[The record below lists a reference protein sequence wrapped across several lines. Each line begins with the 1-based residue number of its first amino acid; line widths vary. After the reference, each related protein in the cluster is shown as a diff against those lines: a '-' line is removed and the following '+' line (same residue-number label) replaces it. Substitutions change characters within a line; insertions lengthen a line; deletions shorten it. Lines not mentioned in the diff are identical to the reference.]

1 MLPWFS
7 WYNKAAGGVE
17 ALFGYITVDP
27 GLLTEEQLARWKAH
41 YCGLCRALHE
51 RYGAVGRL
59 TLSHDM
65 TFLSALLGS
74 LYTMTGDA
82 GEDNCPV
89 HPIKKRA
96 WIQTRMT
103 FYCADMNLLLAYY
116 KAEDQA
122 RDDRS
127 AAARAAMNAMAGYL
141 PALEETYPRQ
151 CRALKESLDRL
162 HSLEETPSPSPDALL
177 DFAGQLLGEVFVPQE
192 DAFASALRA
201 LGYHLG
207 RFVYLCDA
215 WEDYDADLNHRRFNP
230 LVRLHE
236 QADYEELISDAL
248 SSFMGAALDSFAFL
262 PCEAD
267 GDLLRHV
274 LLRGVW
280 TRRDF
285 VLQKRQKTTGTPE
298 PCRESEDGI

>member
-1 MLPWFS
+1 M
-7 WYNKAAGGVE
+7 
-17 ALFGYITVDP
+17 
-27 GLLTEEQLARWKAH
+27 LTEEQLARWKAH
-41 YCGLCRALHE
+41 YCGLCRALYG
-51 RYGAVGRL
+51 RYGTVGRL

-74 LYTMTGDA
+74 LYTMTDES

-89 HPIKKRA
+89 HPVKKRA
-96 WIQTRMT
+96 WVQTKMT

-127 AAARAAMNAMAGYL
+127 AAARAAMSAMGKHL

-151 CRALKESLDRL
+151 CSVLKEALKTL

-177 DFAGQLLGEVFVPQE
+177 DCSGHLLSEVFVPEE
-192 DAFASALRA
+192 DAFAAPLRA

-215 WEDYDADLNHRRFNP
+215 WEDYDADLSHGRFNP
-230 LVRLHE
+230 LSALHE
-236 QADYEELISDAL
+236 QADYEELISDTL

-274 LLRGVW
+274 LLHGVW

-285 VLQKRQKTTGTPE
+285 VLQKRQKKTGTPE
-298 PCRESEDGI
+298 PCQESEDGI